1 MKAVKRL
8 FTVLVSAALVLV
20 ASSGLAFAG
29 SVDPTV
35 GFTPNTDPNLDCPY
49 ASSSNIGHHGGSWD
63 GTVTTEAGTLT
74 FSAPDPNPGGSGLP

>member
-1 MKAVKRL
+1 MKAVRRL
-8 FTVLVSAALVLV
+8 FAILASTALVVL
-20 ASSGLAFAG
+20 AGSGWAFAG
-29 SVDPTV
+29 SGDPSAS
-35 GFTPNTDPNLDCPY
+35 FTPNTDPNLDCPY